1 MSVAWAETVVGAVAL
16 YGAIGVAF
24 AAVFLAIGLRR
35 VDPVAEAGPL
45 RFKLLIAPGIA
56 VLWPLMLVMLFTG
69 SARDA

>member
-1 MSVAWAETVVGAVAL
+1 MSVAWAETIVGVVAL

-35 VDPVAEAGPL
+35 MDPIADAGPF

-56 VLWPLMLVMLFTG
+56 VLWPLMLAMWFTG